1 MRNSLALA
9 ALIAASALPSAP
21 ALAAPAPGASG
32 DQHIT
37 VDGNRRVCRSVR
49 RTATRMSSG
58 SHICRTVNEWAQ
70 NGVRGVSAHHDI
82 DDAQNALDMFGEKVS
97 TNDVGGIG
105 GSGSIS
111 TGGAGP
117 Y

>member
-1 MRNSLALA
+1 LRKSLALA
-9 ALIAASALPSAP
+9 ALIAAGALPSAPAP
-21 ALAAPAPGASG
+21 ALAAPAPSASG

-37 VDGNRRVCRSVR
+37 VDGNRRVCRAVR

-70 NGVRGVSAHHDI
+70 NGVRGVSSHNDI
-82 DDAQNALDMFGEKVS
+82 DSAQNALDMYGEKVS
-97 TNDVGGIG
+97 TNCVGGMPG
-105 GSGSIS
+105 G